1 MHMERKSNSYAH
13 SYIYKLILKD
23 QSTYIGL
30 RHCNCLPEEDPYLGS
45 GSGYKKEDV
54 IKKEI
59 LIEGQFD
66 DKTLALLETA
76 AIMDDKCQ
84 NDKNVNIRLGAYAY
98 NQFCLSRLDEKTH
111 QLMSEKAKQRW
122 RNPEQYKFL
131 KSCREKQ
138 MTEERRKRISE
149 TVKKTTHTEDWGK
162 QHSNAIRKV
171 LTEKRKDPNWCK
183 RMQEIQEAKAEKL
196 KGRVKV
202 FRKGTL
208 ERYAMKKEIY
218 SQNKDL
224 FQNWNSFQSFIKGFH
239 TKEEILAIIQER
251 RIKCSL

>member
-1 MHMERKSNSYAH
+1 MERKSNSYAH

-45 GSGYKKEDV
+45 GRGYKKEDV

-66 DKTLALLETA
+66 DKTLALLETV

-84 NDKNVNIRLGAYAY
+84 NNKNVNRCLGAYIY
-98 NQFCLSRLDEKTH
+98 NQFCISRLDEKTH

-122 RNPEQYKFL
+122 KNPEQYKFL

-149 TVKKTTHTEDWGK
+149 TVRKTTHTKDWYK
-162 QHSNAIRKV
+162 QHSDAIRKA
-171 LTEKRKDPNWCK
+171 LAEKKKDPNWVRHMK
-183 RMQEIQEAKAEKL
+183 DIQKLKSEKL
-196 KGRVKV
+196 KGRDRV
-202 FRKGTL
+202 FSKDTL

-224 FQNWNSFQSFIKGFH
+224 FPNWNSFQSFIKGFR

-251 RIKCSL
+251 RNKCSL

>member
-1 MHMERKSNSYAH
+1 MERKSNSYAH

-45 GSGYKKEDV
+45 GRGYKKEDV
-54 IKKEI
+54 VKKEI

-66 DKTLALLETA
+66 DKTLALLETV

-84 NDKNVNIRLGAYAY
+84 NDKNVNRCLGAYFY

-122 RNPEQYKFL
+122 KDPEQYKYL

-138 MTEERRKRISE
+138 MTEERRKRIFE
-149 TVKKTTHTEDWGK
+149 TVKKTTHTKDWHN
-162 QHSNAIRKV
+162 QHSGAIKEAFLRK
-171 LTEKRKDPNWCK
+171 KKDPNWCK
-183 RMQEIQEAKAEKL
+183 HIQEVQKAK
-196 KGRVKV
+196 
-202 FRKGTL
+202 T
-208 ERYAMKKEIY
+208 ERARMKSSIWK
-218 SQNKDL
+218 QNKDL
-224 FQNWNSFQSFIKGFH
+224 FSDYNEFRHFIKGFH
-239 TKEEILAIIQER
+239 TKEEILAIIKER
-251 RIKCSL
+251 RNKCLL